1 MLSAKHL
8 GRRPLT
14 DTTFAKDKFAAYMQ
28 LAQLGF
34 DQFDKRRVYEWRVTF
49 ALWALVAGAIAA
61 KDINPPIWVGA
72 VLFVGHALWLLRT
85 WLAT

>member
-49 ALWALVAGAIAA
+49 AL
-61 KDINPPIWVGA
+61 
-72 VLFVGHALWLLRT
+72 
-85 WLAT
+85 